1 MIIAVGS
8 INKTKVEAVRRA
20 IYGESHVQCYPS
32 FVSDEFKGYNIA
44 SQVRDQPFG
53 MEETMR
59 GATNRAK
66 GAFTAGNAEGD
77 CRVGIGIEA
86 GLMEIPG
93 FTYSD
98 GSPRYEEKTLCLIY
112 DGDRYLFGSSAG
124 FEHPKAVIDCVV
136 TDNVDISEAYRRCD
150 FTNSPK
156 IGEEKGCV
164 NLLTCGRVTR
174 DQEIADAVRRALI
187 AFENTEMYRLR

>member
-8 INKTKVEAVRRA
+8 RNKTKIEAVQRA

-32 FVSDEFKGYNIA
+32 FVSDEIKGYNIA

-59 GATNRAK
+59 GATNRAS
-66 GAFTAGNAEGD
+66 GAFTLGSREGH
-77 CRVGIGIEA
+77 CRFSLGIEA
-86 GLMEIPG
+86 GLMEIP
-93 FTYSD
+93 FLTHPD
-98 GSPRYEEKTLCLIY
+98 GSPRYEEKTLCLLY

-136 TDNVDISEAYRRCD
+136 TDNVDISEAYRRCG

-164 NLLTCGRVTR
+164 NLLTHGRVTR
-174 DQEIADAVRRALI
+174 DQEIADAVRRVLI
-187 AFENTEMYRLR
+187 ALENTEMYRLL